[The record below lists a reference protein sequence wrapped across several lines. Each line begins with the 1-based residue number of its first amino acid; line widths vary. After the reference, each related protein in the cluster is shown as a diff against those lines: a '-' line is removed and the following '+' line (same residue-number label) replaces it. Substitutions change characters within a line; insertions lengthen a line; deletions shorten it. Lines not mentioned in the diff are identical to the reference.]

1 MPMTRIV
8 KDNIM
13 KKLSFIIMILACASL
28 LSACAKTE
36 QQKETYPITSQTEPT
51 PSLSQEAEV
60 ASEPTKAPEINP
72 IDTVTQ
78 SNYNNDYLFLESG
91 GWIYGRSWNDKG
103 ESVFVKVRT
112 DLTDWTTLAEK
123 YAVYPHL
130 VDNYLYFVG
139 YSEDEHGIYRMRT
152 SGEDFQLIV
161 NNAVWLQ
168 VVDDTMYYIDDA
180 DHGLYRCSLDSSNS
194 AEVIS
199 DSVYYPFVFSDFI
212 MYQNDTDNSRIH
224 ICDLSGKNDRAIT
237 DTYSFYP
244 TYDGEYVYYVA
255 GMENDTKRTIRKVRI
270 DGTEDQEVAPYACYM
285 GFIVQ
290 NDYLYFVYADDDD
303 RLYRMKKYGTG
314 IELVTQDEN
323 VLFPQFFGT
332 GLKYT
337 VYSSGYEYVDKE
349 FFCRAGW

>member
-1 MPMTRIV
+1 MRKFVLFVCFISSLFICGCSAKEEVKSENADEIKQEVESDEAKDIV
-8 KDNIM
+8 
-13 KKLSFIIMILACASL
+13 S
-28 LSACAKTE
+28 
-36 QQKETYPITSQTEPT
+36 
-51 PSLSQEAEV
+51 EV
-60 ASEPTKAPEINP
+60 VH
-72 IDTVTQ
+72 IDTTAQ

-112 DLTDWTTLAEK
+112 DLTEWTTLAEK

-130 VDNYLYFVG
+130 VNNYLYFVG
-139 YSEDEHGIYRMRT
+139 SSNDEYGIYRMRT
-152 SGEDFQLIV
+152 SGEDLQLV
-161 NNAVWLQ
+161 VRNAAWLQ

-180 DHGLYRCSLDSSNS
+180 DRGLYRCSLDGSNS
-194 AEVIS
+194 AEIIS

-224 ICDLSGKNDRAIT
+224 ICDLSGENDRAIT

-255 GMENDTKRTIRKVRI
+255 GIENDTKRTIRKVRI
-270 DGTEDQEVAPYACYM
+270 DGTEDQEVVPYACYM

-290 NDYLYFVYADDDD
+290 NDYLYFIYADDSN
-303 RLYRMKKYGTG
+303 RLYRMKKDGTG

-323 VLFPQFFGT
+323 VLYPQFFGT

-349 FFCRAGW
+349 FFAALDGSGKLEFSKY